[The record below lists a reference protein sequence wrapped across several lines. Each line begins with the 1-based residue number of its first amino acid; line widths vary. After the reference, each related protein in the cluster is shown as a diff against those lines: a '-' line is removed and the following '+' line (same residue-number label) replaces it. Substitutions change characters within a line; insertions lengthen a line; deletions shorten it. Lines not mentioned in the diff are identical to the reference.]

1 MTRLGA
7 RLLEDLLALDA
18 GYGGP
23 AVDCGAGHQ
32 ARFVSYRDKI
42 IDTVL
47 GPVTVR
53 RAYYHCGQ
61 CPGGVVPRDAELGT
75 AHASLSPGL
84 RSMAAR
90 AATAVPFARATAL
103 LAELAGVSLTVKRV
117 ERSAEADGAA
127 ARAAQEAESAAIL
140 ARRVIPFRPSGQ
152 LPGTL
157 YIEVDGTGV
166 PMTPAETAGRPG
178 KADDGRAHTREV
190 KLARPGPRLGQLP
203 GQLRPRR
210 GLRRPGRRRSAAPR
224 RRGHPPAG
232 RHRRRREMDLDP
244 GRGPLPP
251 SHPDRRPLPRPR
263 APARPRGPPGL
274 HRARPRLLA
283 RRAPSRPGRR

>member
-1 MTRLGA
+1 VELAIRTAMTRLGA
-7 RLLEDLLALDA
+7 HLLEDLLALDA
-18 GYGGP
+18 GYDGP
-23 AVDCGAGHQ
+23 AVTCGAGHQ
-32 ARFVSYRDKI
+32 ARFVSYRDKV

-53 RAYYHCGQ
+53 RACYHCGQ

-75 AHASLSPGL
+75 THASLSPGL
-84 RSMAAR
+84 RSMAAH
-90 AATAVPFARATAL
+90 AATAVPFARAAAL

-127 ARAAQEAESAAIL
+127 ARTAQEAGSAAIL

-178 KADDGRAHTREV
+178 KADDGRAHTR
-190 KLARPGPRLGQLP
+190 
-203 GQLRPRR
+203 
-210 GLRRPGRRRSAAPR
+210 
-224 RRGHPPAG
+224 
-232 RHRRRREMDLDP
+232 
-244 GRGPLPP
+244 
-251 SHPDRRPLPRPR
+251 
-263 APARPRGPPGL
+263 
-274 HRARPRLLA
+274 
-283 RRAPSRPGRR
+283 